1 MVPSKRLEIAWHHFL
16 IPSAALHL
24 AVIYAVAPLL
34 SVRPS
39 IVSVPAPS
47 WRRPPAAMTSFIE
60 DEPPQIADV
69 PSPDDDPFAPPDAPP
84 ADFLDHSPQAAAL
97 APKIPLPR
105 RDADAAPSV
114 RNADPASVHAP
125 DTLGATAPASPPLP
139 LPDAPGDQIN
149 PTAANAAPAVPASGA
164 GGQSASN
171 SAPHAGKN
179 ASGNASA
186 RNGSAA
192 GGSAQT
198 APGAAQNDAWRLYA
212 KQLSA
217 HFKKF
222 KNYPPMAQR
231 LKLTGTVWIRLE
243 LRRDGMIVSA
253 QIDKSSGHKI
263 LDDAALAAARSAQP
277 LPPFPPQIA
286 AQTRNIR
293 IPYQFALSD

>member
-39 IVSVPAPS
+39 IVSIPAPS
-47 WRRPPAAMTSFIE
+47 FRRPPAAMASFIE
-60 DEPPQIADV
+60 DEPPQIADI
-69 PSPDDDPFAPPDAPP
+69 PSPGDDPFAPPDAPP
-84 ADFLDHSPQAAAL
+84 ADSLDHSPQAAAL
-97 APKIPLPR
+97 APQIPLPR
-105 RDADAAPSV
+105 RGADAAPSICG
-114 RNADPASVHAP
+114 ADPEPAP
-125 DTLGATAPASPPLP
+125 DTLGATAPASPPMP
-139 LPDAPGDQIN
+139 LPDAPGDIIN
-149 PTAANAAPAVPASGA
+149 PTAANAAPAATSSGA

-171 SAPHAGKN
+171 SASSARQNASKN
-179 ASGNASA
+179 ASAHSHAAGS
-186 RNGSAA
+186 GSAHA
-192 GGSAQT
+192 V
-198 APGAAQNDAWRLYA
+198 PGAAKNDAWRLYA

-217 HFKKF
+217 HFKRF
-222 KNYPPMAQR
+222 KKYPPMAQR

-243 LRRDGMIVSA
+243 LRRDGTIISA